1 MENKIEINKK
11 LIGKT
16 VRVIE
21 ESIDWFGEVVSVKD
35 ENTFIVSNGISGFE
49 VDIFNVR
56 SVADEQQ

>member
-56 SVADEQQ
+56 SVADDKQ